1 MPTAVV
7 VGASPDR
14 SKFGNKAVR
23 SYLKMGWT
31 VVPVHPREAA
41 IEGCQA
47 VPSLRDVHGPVERV
61 LFYVPPQVGLTLLAD
76 VATLA
81 PDEFWVNPGA
91 ESPELVRQAR
101 ELGLDPIMACA
112 IVDVGDSPANHP
124 A

>member
-1 MPTAVV
+1 MPTAVI

-31 VVPVHPREAA
+31 VLPVHPKAA
-41 IEGCQA
+41 EIEGVEA
-47 VPSLRDVHGPVERV
+47 VASLADVQGPVERV
-61 LFYVPPQVGLTLLAD
+61 LFYVPPQVGLSLLDD
-76 VATLA
+76 VLA
-81 PDEFWVNPGA
+81 LGPTEFWVNPGA
-91 ESPELVRQAR
+91 ESPELVTRAR

-124 A
+124 G